1 MLRYIFRLLSSTNR
15 RYEHESYPPP
25 SVVRAAAICAAI
37 LLPGIALADQHD
49 DSGLYIGAG
58 GHVTSA
64 ELDYSKVVTAAQ
76 QITLTRSL
84 QGVYVTSSAT
94 TEFTVSDTND
104 FVDAGETDT
113 VSFSADDDSDFGY
126 GVHVGYKVN
135 EYFAF
140 EVGYAELGEFS
151 SSLPIDGQSF
161 VTSAGE
167 VTVSMGSRNSIVDV
181 NAFSGAVL
189 GSYPLADNVS
199 VFGRLGYYATNI
211 DESFTVQATGRITAD
226 GDTIFSGT
234 YSTSKP
240 FVEDASGLLSGA
252 GMEVAFGRNRN
263 FIMRGEFSI
272 LADGL
277 GEVDD
282 ITQFGLTASY
292 KF

>member
-1 MLRYIFRLLSSTNR
+1 MRYIFRLLSSTNR

-64 ELDYSKVVTAAQ
+64 ELDYSKVFTSAQ
-76 QITLTRSL
+76 QITVTDSL
-84 QGVYVTSSAT
+84 QGVYVTGAT
-94 TEFTVSDTND
+94 TTAFTVSETYEL
-104 FVDAGETDT
+104 VDAGDTTT
-113 VSFSADDDSDFGY
+113 VSLSADDDSDFGY
-126 GVHVGYKVN
+126 GIHVGYKVN
-135 EYFAF
+135 QFFAV

-151 SSLPIDGQSF
+151 GSASIEGITIDTGSG
-161 VTSAGE
+161 TA
-167 VTVSMGSRNSIVDV
+167 TVSMGSRNSFVDV

-211 DESFTVQATGRITAD
+211 DESNTIQGTGRITAD
-226 GDTIFSGT
+226 GDTTFSGT
-234 YSTSKP
+234 ISTNKP
-240 FVEDASGLLSGA
+240 LLEDASGLLYGA
-252 GMEVAFGRNRN
+252 GLEVAFGRNRN

>member
-1 MLRYIFRLLSSTNR
+1 MRYNSRLLSSANR

-25 SVVRAAAICAAI
+25 SVVHAAAICAAI

-64 ELDYSKVVTAAQ
+64 ELDYSKVFTSEQ
-76 QITLTRSL
+76 QITVTRSL

-94 TEFTVSDTND
+94 TAFAVSESFDL
-104 FVDAGETDT
+104 VDSGETET
-113 VSFSADDDSDFGY
+113 VSFSAEDDSDFGY

-151 SSLPIDGQSF
+151 GSTSIEGQSF
-161 VTSAGE
+161 VTNAGE
-167 VTVSMGSRNSIVDV
+167 VTVSMGSLNSYADV
-181 NAFSGAVL
+181 NVVSGAVL
-189 GSYPLADNVS
+189 GSFPLADNVY

-211 DESFTVQATGRITAD
+211 DESFTTQATGRITED
-226 GDTIFSGT
+226 GDTTFSGT
-234 YSTSKP
+234 FTTNKP
-240 FVEDASGLLSGA
+240 LLEDASGLLYGA
-252 GMEVAFGRNRN
+252 GLEVAFGRNRN
-263 FIMRGEFSI
+263 FIMRGEISI

>member
-1 MLRYIFRLLSSTNR
+1 MSLS
-15 RYEHESYPPP
+15 PPP
-25 SVVRAAAICAAI
+25 SVIRAAAICAAI

-64 ELDYSKVVTAAQ
+64 ELDYSKVFTSAQ
-76 QITLTRSL
+76 QITVTQSL
-84 QGVYVTSSAT
+84 RGVYVTSSAT
-94 TEFTVSDTND
+94 TEFTISGAGD
-104 FVDAGETDT
+104 FVDPGDTET

-135 EYFAF
+135 QYFAV
-140 EVGYAELGEFS
+140 EIGYAELGEFS
-151 SSLPIDGQSF
+151 GSTSIEGQTFDAS
-161 VTSAGE
+161 VGR
-167 VTVSMGSRNSIVDV
+167 VTVSMGSISSFVDV
-181 NAFSGAVL
+181 NVISGAVL
-189 GSYPLADNVS
+189 GSYPLADNVA

-211 DESFTVQATGRITAD
+211 DESFTAQATGRITAD
-226 GDTIFSGT
+226 GDTILSGT
-234 YSTSKP
+234 YSISKP
-240 FVEDASGLLSGA
+240 FLEDASGLLYGA
-252 GMEVAFGRNRN
+252 GLEVAFGRNRN

-277 GEVDD
+277 GDVDD